1 MSASALL
8 VIDVQHSFLHMPYFD
23 ASDLPRYQAKQ
34 VELITACQRQH
45 IPIIQ
50 ILHVEQTGPFSKASG
65 WVKPMDFL
73 PPHHGPVFEK
83 TVHNALLGSG
93 LHEFLQQ
100 RHIQHLI
107 ISGIRTE
114 QCCETT
120 ARVGSDLG
128 YSIDFVTEATLT
140 FAMQHA
146 NGQCFSASE
155 IKTRTELVLSGRFAR
170 ICTINQLVASWPA
183 LAHAPRAPAK
193 TKLVNASIQA

>member
-1 MSASALL
+1 MSRSALL
-8 VIDVQHSFLHMPYFD
+8 VIDVQQSFLQAPYFN
-23 ASDLPRYQAKQ
+23 ASDMPLYQAKQ
-34 VELITACQRQH
+34 IELITACQRQH
-45 IPIIQ
+45 IPVIRIF
-50 ILHVEQTGPFSKASG
+50 HVEKTGHFSKASG

-73 PPHHGPVFEK
+73 PPHHGLEFEK

-93 LHEFLQQ
+93 LHEYLQQ
-100 RHIQHLI
+100 QGIQHLI

-146 NGQCFSASE
+146 NGQSFSAKE
-155 IKTRTELVLSGRFAR
+155 IKTHTELVLSGRFAR
-170 ICTINQLVASWPA
+170 ICSIEQLIASWPA
-183 LAHAPRAPAK
+183 LAHA
-193 TKLVNASIQA
+193 